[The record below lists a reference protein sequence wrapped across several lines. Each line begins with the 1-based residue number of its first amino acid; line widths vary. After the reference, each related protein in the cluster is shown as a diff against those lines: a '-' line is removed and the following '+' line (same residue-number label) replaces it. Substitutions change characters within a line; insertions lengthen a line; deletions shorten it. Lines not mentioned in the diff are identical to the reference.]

1 MEDQQCGFRRKSSSI
16 DHIFY
21 IRQIIEKNW
30 EYNEPV
36 YQILIDFKMLTIQ
49 LQGRIYIRFPLCL
62 VSLGNL

>member
-21 IRQIIEKNW
+21 IRQIIEKKR

-36 YQILIDFKMLTIQ
+36 YQIFIDFKLLTIQ
-49 LQGRIYIRFPLCL
+49 LEGRIYIKSPLSL
-62 VSLGNL
+62 VSLGTL